1 MDYLLFFGSLFSC
14 LLLYKY
20 VALFV
25 FIFLAGIGF
34 PIPSSTLLLGVGA
47 FSSQGYFNLPL
58 SLSIALFANIL
69 GDLFDYFLMR
79 KYGIAILKKN
89 YHKRFSFIVKLEKY
103 IKYLD
108 EYIKNHQRTAIFITR
123 FLGSASTVV
132 NFLSGLT
139 PVPFKTFILYD
150 ALGNFLS
157 ITFIVFLGF
166 FISESWQ
173 SVAGIIGI
181 TSTIISV
188 LVLLI
193 LAIIVI
199 KKFSK
204 PKYQE

>member
-1 MDYLLFFGSLFSC
+1 MDYLIFFGLLFSY

-25 FIFLAGIGF
+25 FILLAGIGL
-34 PIPSSTLLLGVGA
+34 PIPSSTLLLAVGA

-58 SLSIALFANIL
+58 SLAIALIANIL

-79 KYGIAILKKN
+79 KYGPAILRKN

>member
-1 MDYLLFFGSLFSC
+1 
-14 LLLYKY
+14 
-20 VALFV
+20 
-25 FIFLAGIGF
+25 
-34 PIPSSTLLLGVGA
+34 
-47 FSSQGYFNLPL
+47 
-58 SLSIALFANIL
+58 
-69 GDLFDYFLMR
+69 MR
-79 KYGIAILKKN
+79 KYGAAILKKN

-108 EYIKNHQRTAIFITR
+108 EYIKGHQRMAIFITR

-132 NFLSGLT
+132 NFLAGLT

-173 SVAGIIGI
+173 SVASVIGI
-181 TSTIISV
+181 ASTIISV

-193 LAIIVI
+193 LVIIVI

-204 PKYQE
+204 PK

>member
-1 MDYLLFFGSLFSC
+1 
-14 LLLYKY
+14 
-20 VALFV
+20 
-25 FIFLAGIGF
+25 
-34 PIPSSTLLLGVGA
+34 
-47 FSSQGYFNLPL
+47 
-58 SLSIALFANIL
+58 
-69 GDLFDYFLMR
+69 MR
-79 KYGIAILKKN
+79 KYGPAILKKN
-89 YHKRFSFIVKLEKY
+89 YHKRFSFILKLERY

-108 EYIKNHQRTAIFITR
+108 EYIKRHQRIAIFITR

-132 NFLSGLT
+132 NFLAGLA

-173 SVAGIIGI
+173 SIASIIGI

-193 LAIIVI
+193 LVIIVVKI
-199 KKFSK
+199 FNKSK
-204 PKYQE
+204 